1 MRKKFIMG
9 IALIMICILGEII
22 YYSLNTRV
30 KKDIVCYDFEGN
42 YVEASLNYGK
52 HKRLFSDSYYYSGY
66 IVIRGIK
73 YYSVYDISPKTIKK
87 NPKGDFPFFIDEKY
101 SNSPLEWFKYSFV
114 ILSEEI
120 GGTYLLTI
128 KEKDGETYSYFG
140 PANSA
145 EDAKSINNMMQKED
159 YNLSIEKITDMDELS
174 RKYHLEL
181 SAKDGL
187 FYEQISG
194 NEVVIID
201 LRNKRYALYMH
212 SDLEAKLDENG
223 VLKVV
228 VSDRTANSETEIS
241 GAYAVIIHSDNII
254 NSVEIEE
261 RK

>member
-1 MRKKFIMG
+1 M
-9 IALIMICILGEII
+9 AIL
-22 YYSLNTRV
+22 
-30 KKDIVCYDFEGN
+30 
-42 YVEASLNYGK
+42 
-52 HKRLFSDSYYYSGY
+52 LFVSCS
-66 IVIRGIK
+66 K
-73 YYSVYDISPKTIKK
+73 
-87 NPKGDFPFFIDEKY
+87 
-101 SNSPLEWFKYSFV
+101 
-114 ILSEEI
+114 
-120 GGTYLLTI
+120 
-128 KEKDGETYSYFG
+128 
-140 PANSA
+140 
-145 EDAKSINNMMQKED
+145 KED

-181 SAKDGL
+181 STKDGL

-201 LRNKRYALYMH
+201 LRNKRHALYMH

-241 GAYAVIIHSDNII
+241 GAYAVIIHSDKII